1 MSLVAVDDSFLQ
13 ASWMLAGNKKGGIIP
28 ALFQAVR
35 DELASILPVSLVS
48 RKTRSQA
55 GFEARMACESPKG

>member
-1 MSLVAVDDSFLQ
+1 MWLTAVDCPFLR

-35 DELASILPVSLVS
+35 DESASLVPVSLVS

-55 GFEARMACESPKG
+55 SFEARMTSESSKC